1 MMFFEDRLF
10 GAASLLEDLNKKVLV
25 ILRDGRNMIG
35 YLRSVDQFANIVL
48 EDTVERIV
56 VNNMYSDISMGLFI
70 VRGENVF
77 LVGELDTLQCTF
89 SVVNMDQNKPME
101 EKLIKTT
108 IREAVNLQARKEEE
122 KKKKLKEREEML
134 KALGLFQP
142 SYDILQDDTY

>member
-1 MMFFEDRLF
+1 MMCFEDRLF

-77 LVGELDTLQCTF
+77 LVGELD
-89 SVVNMDQNKPME
+89 QNKPME
-101 EKLIKTT
+101 EILTKTT
-108 IREAVNLQARKEEE
+108 IKEAVNLQAKKEEE

>member
-77 LVGELDTLQCTF
+77 LVGELD
-89 SVVNMDQNKPME
+89 QNKPME

>member
-1 MMFFEDRLF
+1 LRLKF
-10 GAASLLEDLNKKVLV
+10 LFS
-25 ILRDGRNMIG
+25 
-35 YLRSVDQFANIVL
+35 ANIVL

-89 SVVNMDQNKPME
+89 LVVIMDQNKPME
-101 EKLIKTT
+101 EILTKTT
-108 IREAVNLQARKEEE
+108 IKEAVNLQAKKEEE

>member
-1 MMFFEDRLF
+1 MFFEDRLF

-77 LVGELDTLQCTF
+77 LVGELD
-89 SVVNMDQNKPME
+89 QNKPME
-101 EKLIKTT
+101 EKLVKTT

>member
-77 LVGELDTLQCTF
+77 LVGELD
-89 SVVNMDQNKPME
+89 QNKPME
-101 EKLIKTT
+101 EKLVKTT

>member
-101 EKLIKTT
+101 EKLVKTT

>member
-1 MMFFEDRLF
+1 LRLKF
-10 GAASLLEDLNKKVLV
+10 LFS
-25 ILRDGRNMIG
+25 
-35 YLRSVDQFANIVL
+35 ANIVL

-77 LVGELDTLQCTF
+77 LVGELD
-89 SVVNMDQNKPME
+89 QNKPME
-101 EKLIKTT
+101 EILTKTT
-108 IREAVNLQARKEEE
+108 IKEAVNLQAKKEEE

-142 SYDILQDDTY
+142 SYDILQD